1 MSTFLSLLVTVL
13 TSLAKAWFG
22 EQVAA
27 SNEQQVGALKA
38 ENNAEQVAVQAVK
51 AADAVVPLTADEL
64 SKHNAS
70 NDPDFRD

>member
-22 EQVAA
+22 EQVAV

-64 SKHNAS
+64 PKHNAS

>member
-1 MSTFLSLLVTVL
+1 MSAFLTILVTVL

-27 SNEQQVGALKA
+27 SNEQQLGAAKAEQNAQATAVDALKA
-38 ENNAEQVAVQAVK
+38 RAAVI
-51 AADAVVPLTADEL
+51 PITADEL
-64 SKHNAS
+64 PKHNPA